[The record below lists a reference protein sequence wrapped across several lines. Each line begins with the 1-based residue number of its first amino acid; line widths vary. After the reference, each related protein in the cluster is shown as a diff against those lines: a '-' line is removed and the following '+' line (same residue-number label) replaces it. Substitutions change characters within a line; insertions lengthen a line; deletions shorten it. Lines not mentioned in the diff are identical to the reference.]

1 MSYEKEGVTMSA
13 VWLVS
18 DEPEE
23 FATDP
28 QAAYGEPLGAGNAA
42 QEDRP
47 IVRYPALAAMEDD
60 DDFWEIPTRLAP

>member
-13 VWLVS
+13 VWLVP

-23 FATDP
+23 FAADP
-28 QAAYGEPLGAGNAA
+28 QTAYGEPLEADAAA
-42 QEDRP
+42 QKDRS
-47 IVRYPALAAMEDD
+47 IVRYPALATMEDD

>member
-13 VWLVS
+13 VWLVP

-23 FATDP
+23 FAADS
-28 QAAYGEPLGAGNAA
+28 QAAYGEPLEADNAA

-47 IVRYPALAAMEDD
+47 IVRYTALAAMEED

>member
-13 VWLVS
+13 VWLVP

-23 FATDP
+23 FAADS
-28 QAAYGEPLGAGNAA
+28 QAAYGEPLEADNAA

-47 IVRYPALAAMEDD
+47 IARHLALAAMEDD
-60 DDFWEIPTRLAP
+60 DFWEIPMRLAP